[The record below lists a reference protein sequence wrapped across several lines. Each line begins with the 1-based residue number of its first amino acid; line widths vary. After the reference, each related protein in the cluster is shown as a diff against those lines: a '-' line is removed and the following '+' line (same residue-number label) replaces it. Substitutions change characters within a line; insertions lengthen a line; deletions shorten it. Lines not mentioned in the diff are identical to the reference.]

1 MDMMAWTVVGRVEA
15 ARGPFP
21 GPRPGTWARLGL
33 GHAACVLLIPIAML
47 AIGIRYSC
55 HAPKKI
61 QALHGYRSQWSMKN
75 QATWEF
81 AHHYCGRLWKWFGAA
96 SLPLSTLAM
105 LPLLGR
111 KADAVGIW
119 SWVPIGAQLLLMVVS
134 IVLTER
140 ALRRNFDEY
149 GNPKAGGHNR

>member
-1 MDMMAWTVVGRVEA
+1 MGFWIFMLV
-15 ARGPFP
+15 
-21 GPRPGTWARLGL
+21 
-33 GHAACVLLIPIAML
+33 CVLLIPIAML

-61 QALHGYRSQWSMKN
+61 QARHGYRSQWSMKN

>member
-1 MDMMAWTVVGRVEA
+1 MGFWIFMLV
-15 ARGPFP
+15 
-21 GPRPGTWARLGL
+21 
-33 GHAACVLLIPIAML
+33 CVLLIPIAML

-119 SWVPIGAQLLLMVVS
+119 SWVPIGVQLLLMVV
-134 IVLTER
+134 
-140 ALRRNFDEY
+140 RRNFDEY

>member
-1 MDMMAWTVVGRVEA
+1 MGFWIFMLV
-15 ARGPFP
+15 
-21 GPRPGTWARLGL
+21 
-33 GHAACVLLIPIAML
+33 CVLLIPIAML

-111 KADAVGIW
+111 KADMVLGPHRGPAPPNGGVHC
-119 SWVPIGAQLLLMVVS
+119 PHRAGAETKL
-134 IVLTER
+134 
-140 ALRRNFDEY
+140 
-149 GNPKAGGHNR
+149 

>member
-1 MDMMAWTVVGRVEA
+1 
-15 ARGPFP
+15 
-21 GPRPGTWARLGL
+21 
-33 GHAACVLLIPIAML
+33 
-47 AIGIRYSC
+47 
-55 HAPKKI
+55 
-61 QALHGYRSQWSMKN
+61 MKN

-81 AHHYCGRLWKWFGAA
+81 AHHYCGRLWKG
-96 SLPLSTLAM
+96 LGRHRCPSTLAM

-119 SWVPIGAQLLLMVVS
+119 SWVPIGVQLLLMDVS

-149 GNPKAGGHNR
+149 GNPKAGCHNR